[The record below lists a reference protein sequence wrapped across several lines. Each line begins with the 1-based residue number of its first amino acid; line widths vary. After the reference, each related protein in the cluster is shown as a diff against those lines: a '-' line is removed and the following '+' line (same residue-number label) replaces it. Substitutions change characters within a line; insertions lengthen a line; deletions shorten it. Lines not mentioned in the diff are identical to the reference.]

1 MIEDIR
7 LHGQV
12 TPMVEYFATIAGC
25 SVGHQVFY
33 QPSPDGQPGTIRF
46 FAAGH
51 EFLIGRDGIS
61 YKGNGGRFCRY
72 MFGVNLPLKVSQRQR
87 PL

>member
-12 TPMVEYFATIAGC
+12 TPMVEYFATIAGRA
-25 SVGHQVFY
+25 VGHQFFY
-33 QPSPDGQPGTIRF
+33 EPSPDGRPGTIRF

-51 EFLIGRDGIS
+51 ELLIGHEGLS
-61 YKGNGGRFCRY
+61 YKGNGGSFCRY
-72 MFGVNLPLKVSQRQR
+72 MFGVNLPLKDLVK
-87 PL
+87 